1 MRPRLKTMLTFDGIG
16 TAALQA
22 ALASGLLA
30 ASACSGGEAEDDET
44 SVSAADAEQAESPA
58 ADEAPEP
65 VGSLTIDG
73 RSYELVR
80 AFWCEPRSG
89 GESGT
94 EVVAQVGA
102 FHEDNRFITV
112 MATQVDRDRD
122 RPSVQSVSASIP
134 GTDSNHRSGDVVLD
148 GDAEPALIVEDGQA
162 RIQAEVR
169 SGGEVVPLEAEFTLP
184 DEPGLDLHC

>member
-1 MRPRLKTMLTFDGIG
+1 MRPRLKTMPTFDGFR

-30 ASACSGGEAEDDET
+30 ASACSGGEAEDDEP
-44 SVSAADAEQAESPA
+44 SAASGGAEQAESPG
-58 ADEAPEP
+58 ADEALEP
-65 VGSLTIDG
+65 IGSLTIDG

-80 AFWCEPRSG
+80 AFWCEPHSG
-89 GESGT
+89 VESGT

-148 GDAEPALIVEDGQA
+148 GDAEPALIVDGGQA
-162 RIQAEVR
+162 RIQAEVM
-169 SGGEVVPLEAEFTLP
+169 SGGEIVPLEAEFDLP
-184 DEPGLDLHC
+184 DEPGLDFHC